1 MKTRK
6 DRILAAKNEQLAKNL
21 KSIKKA
27 TTYIGTTVIMGTAG
41 LALSKTKAAADTVVQ
56 ADASSANTTS
66 TTTTMSSS
74 SAANASS
81 TSSSVTTTTATTNNE
96 ATSSQASSSSNV
108 TTESS
113 SSQASSA
120 VSQAPVVAA
129 PRVLASNY
137 SGYSSKVANFL
148 NNVAPSAQAIAAQR
162 GLYASMM
169 IAQAALE
176 SGWGTSSLSTNAYN
190 LFGVKWNGYGAYI
203 NMPTQEFYGGAYH
216 TVYAKF
222 QRYSSYAESL
232 NAYANLIVSHFPNST
247 KANASSYAVAA
258 NNLRNGVYGTYATA
272 PNYASSLINL
282 IQQYDLTKYDTPGST
297 TTTSDSNS
305 GNTSS
310 TPNNVVATS
319 SYTVKAGDTLYAIA
333 SRYGLSVASLKAL
346 NNLNSNLIHVGQTL
360 KVSGTAATNQS
371 NQTSSSNN
379 NQTSPQTST
388 NNGATNN
395 GGQSGSYTVKAGDS
409 LWGISH
415 KYGMSIDGLKSL
427 NNLSSNFIYP
437 GQVLKVGQ
445 SNNQSNTTS
454 KPSSTQSTNSGN
466 QSGSYT
472 VKAGDSLWGI
482 SHKYG
487 MSIDSLKSLN
497 NLSSNFIYPGQVLK
511 VGQSSNQSNTTSKP
525 SASQSTNSSNQ
536 SGSYTVKTGD
546 SLWGI
551 SHKYGMS
558 IDGLKSLNNL
568 SSNFIYPGQVLKVGQ
583 SSSQSNTASKPSTS
597 QSTNSS
603 NQSGSYTV
611 KAGDSL
617 WGISHKY
624 GMSIDGLK
632 SLNNLS
638 SNFIY
643 PGQVLKVG
651 QSGSQSNTVSKPS
664 TSQSTN
670 SSNQS
675 GSYTVKAGDSLWGIS
690 HKYGMSIDGLKSL
703 NNLSS
708 NFIYPGQVLKVGQSS
723 NQSNTV
729 SKPSTSQSTNSS
741 NQSGSYTVKAGDS
754 LWGIS
759 HKYGMSID
767 GLKSLNNLSS
777 NFIYPGQVLKVGQS
791 SNQSNTVSKPST
803 SQSTNSSNQSGSYTV
818 KAGDSLWK
826 IATEH
831 GLTIAQL
838 KSLNNLT
845 SNTIYVNQKL
855 TVTMKKSVNDVIP
868 TTKAPTQSYTVKAGD
883 SLWQIA
889 SAHGTTVNRLKA
901 LNKLNSDLIY
911 VGQHLRLN

>member
-113 SSQASSA
+113 SSQVSSA

-346 NNLNSNLIHVGQTL
+346 NNLNSNLIYVGQTL
-360 KVSGTAATNQS
+360 KVSGTASTNQS
-371 NQTSSSNN
+371 NQTSSQTNLQDSN
-379 NQTSPQTST
+379 
-388 NNGATNN
+388 NNGATSSGN
-395 GGQSGSYTVKAGDS
+395 QSGSYTVKAGDS

-415 KYGMSIDGLKSL
+415 KYGMSIDSLKSLNNLSSNFIYPGQVLKVSQSSNQSNTTSKPSASQSTSSSSQSGSYTVKAGDSLWGISHKYGMSIDSLKSL

-445 SNNQSNTTS
+445 SSNQSNTTS

-525 SASQSTNSSNQ
+525 SSTQSTNS
-536 SGSYTVKTGD
+536 G
-546 SLWGI
+546 
-551 SHKYGMS
+551 
-558 IDGLKSLNNL
+558 
-568 SSNFIYPGQVLKVGQ
+568 
-583 SSSQSNTASKPSTS
+583 
-597 QSTNSS
+597 

-624 GMSIDGLK
+624 GMSIDSLKSLNNLSSNFIYPGQVLKVGQSSNQSNTTSKPSSTQSTNSGNQSGSYTVKAGDSLWGISHKYGMSIDSLK

-670 SSNQS
+670 SSS
-675 GSYTVKAGDSLWGIS
+675 
-690 HKYGMSIDGLKSL
+690 
-703 NNLSS
+703 
-708 NFIYPGQVLKVGQSS
+708 
-723 NQSNTV
+723 
-729 SKPSTSQSTNSS
+729 
-741 NQSGSYTVKAGDS
+741 
-754 LWGIS
+754 
-759 HKYGMSID
+759 
-767 GLKSLNNLSS
+767 
-777 NFIYPGQVLKVGQS
+777 
-791 SNQSNTVSKPST
+791 
-803 SQSTNSSNQSGSYTV
+803 QSGSYTV

-855 TVTMKKSVNDVIP
+855 TVTMKKSVNDVTP

>member
-96 ATSSQASSSSNV
+96 ATSSQASSSNNV

-148 NNVAPSAQAIAAQR
+148 NNVAPSAQAIATQR

-346 NNLNSNLIHVGQTL
+346 NNLSSNLIYVGQTL
-360 KVSGTAATNQS
+360 KVSGTASTNQS
-371 NQTSSSNN
+371 NQTS
-379 NQTSPQTST
+379 NQTSSQTSN
-388 NNGATNN
+388 NNGATSSSN
-395 GGQSGSYTVKAGDS
+395 QSGSYTVKAGDS

-415 KYGMSIDGLKSL
+415 KYGMSIDSLKSL

-445 SNNQSNTTS
+445 SNNQSNTASRPSSTQSTNSGNQSGSYTVKAGDSLWGISHKYGMSIDSLKSLNNLNSNFIYPGQVLKVGQSSNQSNTTS

-511 VGQSSNQSNTTSKP
+511 VGQS
-525 SASQSTNSSNQ
+525 
-536 SGSYTVKTGD
+536 
-546 SLWGI
+546 
-551 SHKYGMS
+551 
-558 IDGLKSLNNL
+558 
-568 SSNFIYPGQVLKVGQ
+568 
-583 SSSQSNTASKPSTS
+583 
-597 QSTNSS
+597 
-603 NQSGSYTV
+603 
-611 KAGDSL
+611 
-617 WGISHKY
+617 
-624 GMSIDGLK
+624 
-632 SLNNLS
+632 
-638 SNFIY
+638 
-643 PGQVLKVG
+643 
-651 QSGSQSNTVSKPS
+651 GSQSNTVSKPS

-670 SSNQS
+670 SSS
-675 GSYTVKAGDSLWGIS
+675 
-690 HKYGMSIDGLKSL
+690 
-703 NNLSS
+703 
-708 NFIYPGQVLKVGQSS
+708 
-723 NQSNTV
+723 
-729 SKPSTSQSTNSS
+729 
-741 NQSGSYTVKAGDS
+741 
-754 LWGIS
+754 
-759 HKYGMSID
+759 
-767 GLKSLNNLSS
+767 
-777 NFIYPGQVLKVGQS
+777 
-791 SNQSNTVSKPST
+791 
-803 SQSTNSSNQSGSYTV
+803 QSGSYTV

-855 TVTMKKSVNDVIP
+855 TVTMKKSVNDVTP

>member
-108 TTESS
+108 TTENS

-346 NNLNSNLIHVGQTL
+346 NNLSSNLIYVGQTL

-371 NQTSSSNN
+371 NQTS
-379 NQTSPQTST
+379 NQTSSQTSN
-388 NNGATNN
+388 NNGATSSGNQSGSYTVKAGDSLWEISHKYGMSIDGLKSLNN
-395 GGQSGSYTVKAGDS
+395 LSSNFIYPGQVLKVGQSNNQSNTVSKPSASQSTSSGNQSGSYTVKAGDS

-445 SNNQSNTTS
+445 SNNQSNTAS
-454 KPSSTQSTNSGN
+454 KPSASQSTNSG
-466 QSGSYT
+466 GYT

-497 NLSSNFIYPGQVLK
+497 NLNSNFIYPGQVLK
-511 VGQSSNQSNTTSKP
+511 VGQSSNQSNTASKP
-525 SASQSTNSSNQ
+525 SA
-536 SGSYTVKTGD
+536 
-546 SLWGI
+546 
-551 SHKYGMS
+551 
-558 IDGLKSLNNL
+558 
-568 SSNFIYPGQVLKVGQ
+568 
-583 SSSQSNTASKPSTS
+583 
-597 QSTNSS
+597 
-603 NQSGSYTV
+603 
-611 KAGDSL
+611 
-617 WGISHKY
+617 
-624 GMSIDGLK
+624 
-632 SLNNLS
+632 
-638 SNFIY
+638 
-643 PGQVLKVG
+643 
-651 QSGSQSNTVSKPS
+651 
-664 TSQSTN
+664 SQSTN

-723 NQSNTV
+723 NQSNTA
-729 SKPSTSQSTNSS
+729 SRPSASQSTNSS

-767 GLKSLNNLSS
+767 SLKSLNNLSS

-791 SNQSNTVSKPST
+791 GSQSNTVSKPST
-803 SQSTNSSNQSGSYTV
+803 SQSTNSSSQSGSYTV

-855 TVTMKKSVNDVIP
+855 TVTMKKSVNDVTP
-868 TTKAPTQSYTVKAGD
+868 TTKAATQSYTVKAGD

-889 SAHGTTVNRLKA
+889 SVHGTTVNRLKA

-911 VGQHLRLN
+911 VGQHLWLN

>member
-108 TTESS
+108 TTENS

-346 NNLNSNLIHVGQTL
+346 NNLSSNLIYVGQTL
-360 KVSGTAATNQS
+360 KVSGTASTNQS
-371 NQTSSSNN
+371 NQTSSQTNS
-379 NQTSPQTST
+379 QTSN
-388 NNGATNN
+388 NNGATNSSSQSGSYTVKAGDSLWGISHKYGMSIDGLKSLN
-395 GGQSGSYTVKAGDS
+395 NLSSNFIYPGQVLKVGQSNNQSNTVSKPSASQSTNSGSQSGSYTVKAGDSLWGISHKYGMSIDSLKSLNNLSSNFIYPGQVLKVGQSSNQSNTASKPSSTQSTNSGSQSGSYTVKAGDS

-445 SNNQSNTTS
+445 SNNQSNTTNKPSASQSTNSSSQSGSYTVKAGDSLWGISHKYGMSIDSLKSLNNLSSNFIYPGQVLKVGQSNNQSNTVS
-454 KPSSTQSTNSGN
+454 KPSASQSTNSGS

-511 VGQSSNQSNTTSKP
+511 VGQSSNQSNT
-525 SASQSTNSSNQ
+525 
-536 SGSYTVKTGD
+536 
-546 SLWGI
+546 
-551 SHKYGMS
+551 
-558 IDGLKSLNNL
+558 
-568 SSNFIYPGQVLKVGQ
+568 
-583 SSSQSNTASKPSTS
+583 
-597 QSTNSS
+597 
-603 NQSGSYTV
+603 
-611 KAGDSL
+611 
-617 WGISHKY
+617 
-624 GMSIDGLK
+624 
-632 SLNNLS
+632 
-638 SNFIY
+638 
-643 PGQVLKVG
+643 
-651 QSGSQSNTVSKPS
+651 VSKPS

-670 SSNQS
+670 S
-675 GSYTVKAGDSLWGIS
+675 G
-690 HKYGMSIDGLKSL
+690 
-703 NNLSS
+703 
-708 NFIYPGQVLKVGQSS
+708 
-723 NQSNTV
+723 
-729 SKPSTSQSTNSS
+729 
-741 NQSGSYTVKAGDS
+741 
-754 LWGIS
+754 
-759 HKYGMSID
+759 
-767 GLKSLNNLSS
+767 
-777 NFIYPGQVLKVGQS
+777 
-791 SNQSNTVSKPST
+791 
-803 SQSTNSSNQSGSYTV
+803 NQSGSYTV

-855 TVTMKKSVNDVIP
+855 TVTMKKSVNDVTP

>member
-81 TSSSVTTTTATTNNE
+81 TSSSVITTTATTNNE

-108 TTESS
+108 TTENS

-305 GNTSS
+305 GNISS

-346 NNLNSNLIHVGQTL
+346 NNLSSNLIYVGQTL

-371 NQTSSSNN
+371 NQTS
-379 NQTSPQTST
+379 NQTSSQTSN
-388 NNGATNN
+388 NNGAT
-395 GGQSGSYTVKAGDS
+395 
-409 LWGISH
+409 
-415 KYGMSIDGLKSL
+415 
-427 NNLSSNFIYP
+427 SS
-437 GQVLKVGQ
+437 
-445 SNNQSNTTS
+445 S
-454 KPSSTQSTNSGN
+454 N

-511 VGQSSNQSNTTSKP
+511 VGQSNNQSNTTSKP
-525 SASQSTNSSNQ
+525 SASQSIN
-536 SGSYTVKTGD
+536 
-546 SLWGI
+546 
-551 SHKYGMS
+551 
-558 IDGLKSLNNL
+558 
-568 SSNFIYPGQVLKVGQ
+568 
-583 SSSQSNTASKPSTS
+583 
-597 QSTNSS
+597 
-603 NQSGSYTV
+603 SGSYTV

-624 GMSIDGLK
+624 GMSIDSLK

-651 QSGSQSNTVSKPS
+651 QSNNQSNTTSKPSASQSINSGSYTVKAGDSLWGISHKYGMSIDSLKSLNNLSSNFIYPGQVLKVGQSNNQSNTVSKPS
-664 TSQSTN
+664 ASQSTN

-723 NQSNTV
+723 NQSNTA
-729 SKPSTSQSTNSS
+729 SRPSASQSTNSS

-767 GLKSLNNLSS
+767 SLKSLNNLSS

-791 SNQSNTVSKPST
+791 GSQSNTVSKPST
-803 SQSTNSSNQSGSYTV
+803 SQSTNSSSQSGSYTV

-868 TTKAPTQSYTVKAGD
+868 TTKAPTQGYTVKAGD

>member
-108 TTESS
+108 TTENS

-346 NNLNSNLIHVGQTL
+346 NNLSSNLIYVGQTL

-371 NQTSSSNN
+371 NQTS
-379 NQTSPQTST
+379 NQTSSQTSN
-388 NNGATNN
+388 NNGATSSGN
-395 GGQSGSYTVKAGDS
+395 QSGSYTVKAGDS
-409 LWGISH
+409 LWEISH

-445 SNNQSNTTS
+445 SNNQSNTVS
-454 KPSSTQSTNSGN
+454 KPSASQSTSSGN
-466 QSGSYT
+466 QSGSYTVKAGDSLWGISHKYGMSIDSLKSLNNLNSNFIYPGQVLKVGQSSNQSNTASKPSASQSTNSGGYT

-511 VGQSSNQSNTTSKP
+511 VGQS
-525 SASQSTNSSNQ
+525 
-536 SGSYTVKTGD
+536 
-546 SLWGI
+546 
-551 SHKYGMS
+551 
-558 IDGLKSLNNL
+558 
-568 SSNFIYPGQVLKVGQ
+568 
-583 SSSQSNTASKPSTS
+583 
-597 QSTNSS
+597 
-603 NQSGSYTV
+603 
-611 KAGDSL
+611 
-617 WGISHKY
+617 
-624 GMSIDGLK
+624 
-632 SLNNLS
+632 
-638 SNFIY
+638 
-643 PGQVLKVG
+643 
-651 QSGSQSNTVSKPS
+651 GSQSNTVSKPS

-670 SSNQS
+670 SSS
-675 GSYTVKAGDSLWGIS
+675 
-690 HKYGMSIDGLKSL
+690 
-703 NNLSS
+703 
-708 NFIYPGQVLKVGQSS
+708 
-723 NQSNTV
+723 
-729 SKPSTSQSTNSS
+729 
-741 NQSGSYTVKAGDS
+741 
-754 LWGIS
+754 
-759 HKYGMSID
+759 
-767 GLKSLNNLSS
+767 
-777 NFIYPGQVLKVGQS
+777 
-791 SNQSNTVSKPST
+791 
-803 SQSTNSSNQSGSYTV
+803 QSGSYTV

-855 TVTMKKSVNDVIP
+855 TVTMKKSVNDVTP
-868 TTKAPTQSYTVKAGD
+868 TTKAATQSYTVKAGD

-889 SAHGTTVNRLKA
+889 SVHGTTVNRLKA

-911 VGQHLRLN
+911 VGQHLWLN

>member
-74 SAANASS
+74 SATNTSS

-96 ATSSQASSSSNV
+96 ATSSQASSSSNA

-282 IQQYDLTKYDTPGST
+282 IQQYNLTKYDTPGST

-379 NQTSPQTST
+379 NQTSSQTST

-395 GGQSGSYTVKAGDS
+395 GGQSGSYMVKAGDS

-415 KYGMSIDGLKSL
+415 KYGMSIDSLKSL

-437 GQVLKVGQ
+437 GQVLRVGQ
-445 SNNQSNTTS
+445 SSNQSNTTS
-454 KPSSTQSTNSGN
+454 KPSASQSTN
-466 QSGSYT
+466 SGSYT

-525 SASQSTNSSNQ
+525 SASQSTNSSSQ
-536 SGSYTVKTGD
+536 SGSYMVKAGD

-558 IDGLKSLNNL
+558 IDSLKSLNNL
-568 SSNFIYPGQVLKVGQ
+568 SSNFIYPGQVLRVGQ
-583 SSSQSNTASKPSTS
+583 SSNQSNTTSKPSAS
-597 QSTNSS
+597 QSTNSGS
-603 NQSGSYTV
+603 QSGSYTV

-624 GMSIDGLK
+624 GMSIDSLK

-664 TSQSTN
+664 ASQSTN
-670 SSNQS
+670 SSS
-675 GSYTVKAGDSLWGIS
+675 
-690 HKYGMSIDGLKSL
+690 
-703 NNLSS
+703 
-708 NFIYPGQVLKVGQSS
+708 QSS
-723 NQSNTV
+723 
-729 SKPSTSQSTNSS
+729 
-741 NQSGSYTVKAGDS
+741 
-754 LWGIS
+754 
-759 HKYGMSID
+759 
-767 GLKSLNNLSS
+767 
-777 NFIYPGQVLKVGQS
+777 
-791 SNQSNTVSKPST
+791 
-803 SQSTNSSNQSGSYTV
+803 SYTV

-826 IATEH
+826 IANEH

-855 TVTMKKSVNDVIP
+855 TVTMKKSVNDVTP

-889 SAHGTTVNRLKA
+889 STHGTTVNRLKA

>member
-297 TTTSDSNS
+297 TSDSNS

-346 NNLNSNLIHVGQTL
+346 NNLSSNLIHVGQTL
-360 KVSGTAATNQS
+360 KVSGTTSTNQS
-371 NQTSSSNN
+371 NQTSSQTSNN
-379 NQTSPQTST
+379 N
-388 NNGATNN
+388 GA
-395 GGQSGSYTVKAGDS
+395 
-409 LWGISH
+409 
-415 KYGMSIDGLKSL
+415 
-427 NNLSSNFIYP
+427 
-437 GQVLKVGQ
+437 
-445 SNNQSNTTS
+445 
-454 KPSSTQSTNSGN
+454 TNSGN

-511 VGQSSNQSNTTSKP
+511 VGQSNNQSNTTSKP
-525 SASQSTNSSNQ
+525 SASQSTNS
-536 SGSYTVKTGD
+536 GS
-546 SLWGI
+546 
-551 SHKYGMS
+551 
-558 IDGLKSLNNL
+558 
-568 SSNFIYPGQVLKVGQ
+568 
-583 SSSQSNTASKPSTS
+583 
-597 QSTNSS
+597 
-603 NQSGSYTV
+603 QSGSYTV

-624 GMSIDGLK
+624 GMSIDSLK

-729 SKPSTSQSTNSS
+729 SKPSASQSTN
-741 NQSGSYTVKAGDS
+741 
-754 LWGIS
+754 
-759 HKYGMSID
+759 
-767 GLKSLNNLSS
+767 
-777 NFIYPGQVLKVGQS
+777 
-791 SNQSNTVSKPST
+791 
-803 SQSTNSSNQSGSYTV
+803 NSSQSGSYTV

-868 TTKAPTQSYTVKAGD
+868 TTKAPTQGYTVKAGD

>member
-297 TTTSDSNS
+297 TSDSNS

-346 NNLNSNLIHVGQTL
+346 NNLSSNLIHVGQTL
-360 KVSGTAATNQS
+360 KVSGTTSTNQS
-371 NQTSSSNN
+371 NQTSSQTSNN
-379 NQTSPQTST
+379 N
-388 NNGATNN
+388 GA
-395 GGQSGSYTVKAGDS
+395 
-409 LWGISH
+409 
-415 KYGMSIDGLKSL
+415 
-427 NNLSSNFIYP
+427 
-437 GQVLKVGQ
+437 
-445 SNNQSNTTS
+445 
-454 KPSSTQSTNSGN
+454 TNSGN

-511 VGQSSNQSNTTSKP
+511 VGQSNNQSNTTSKP
-525 SASQSTNSSNQ
+525 SASQSTNS
-536 SGSYTVKTGD
+536 GS
-546 SLWGI
+546 
-551 SHKYGMS
+551 
-558 IDGLKSLNNL
+558 
-568 SSNFIYPGQVLKVGQ
+568 
-583 SSSQSNTASKPSTS
+583 
-597 QSTNSS
+597 
-603 NQSGSYTV
+603 
-611 KAGDSL
+611 
-617 WGISHKY
+617 
-624 GMSIDGLK
+624 
-632 SLNNLS
+632 
-638 SNFIY
+638 
-643 PGQVLKVG
+643 
-651 QSGSQSNTVSKPS
+651 
-664 TSQSTN
+664 
-670 SSNQS
+670 QS

-723 NQSNTV
+723 SQSNT
-729 SKPSTSQSTNSS
+729 
-741 NQSGSYTVKAGDS
+741 A
-754 LWGIS
+754 
-759 HKYGMSID
+759 
-767 GLKSLNNLSS
+767 
-777 NFIYPGQVLKVGQS
+777 
-791 SNQSNTVSKPST
+791 SKPST

-868 TTKAPTQSYTVKAGD
+868 TTKAPTQGYTVKAGD

>member
-81 TSSSVTTTTATTNNE
+81 TSSSVTTTTAITSNE
-96 ATSSQASSSSNV
+96 ATSSQASSSNNV

-297 TTTSDSNS
+297 TNTSDSNS

-346 NNLNSNLIHVGQTL
+346 NNLSSNLIYVGQTL

-371 NQTSSSNN
+371 NQTST
-379 NQTSPQTST
+379 QTSSQTSN
-388 NNGATNN
+388 NNGATSSSNQSGSYTVKAGDSLWGISHKYGMSIDSLKSLNN
-395 GGQSGSYTVKAGDS
+395 LSSNFIYPGQVLKVGQSNNQSNTTSKPSSSQSTNSGNQSGSYTVKAGDS

-445 SNNQSNTTS
+445 SGSQSNTTSKPSSTQSTNSGSYTVKAGDSLWGISHKYGMSIDSLKSLNNLSSNFIYPGQVLKVGQSNNQSNTTS
-454 KPSSTQSTNSGN
+454 KPSASQSTNSGN

-511 VGQSSNQSNTTSKP
+511 VGQS
-525 SASQSTNSSNQ
+525 
-536 SGSYTVKTGD
+536 G
-546 SLWGI
+546 
-551 SHKYGMS
+551 
-558 IDGLKSLNNL
+558 
-568 SSNFIYPGQVLKVGQ
+568 
-583 SSSQSNTASKPSTS
+583 SQSNTVSKPSTS
-597 QSTNSS
+597 QSTNSG

-624 GMSIDGLK
+624 GMSIDSLK

-651 QSGSQSNTVSKPS
+651 QSGS
-664 TSQSTN
+664 
-670 SSNQS
+670 
-675 GSYTVKAGDSLWGIS
+675 
-690 HKYGMSIDGLKSL
+690 
-703 NNLSS
+703 
-708 NFIYPGQVLKVGQSS
+708 
-723 NQSNTV
+723 
-729 SKPSTSQSTNSS
+729 
-741 NQSGSYTVKAGDS
+741 
-754 LWGIS
+754 
-759 HKYGMSID
+759 
-767 GLKSLNNLSS
+767 
-777 NFIYPGQVLKVGQS
+777 
-791 SNQSNTVSKPST
+791 QSNTVSKPST

-855 TVTMKKSVNDVIP
+855 TVTMKKSVNDVTP

>member
-113 SSQASSA
+113 SSQVSSA

-297 TTTSDSNS
+297 TSDSNS

-346 NNLNSNLIHVGQTL
+346 NNLSSNLIHVGQTL
-360 KVSGTAATNQS
+360 KVSGTTSTNQS
-371 NQTSSSNN
+371 NQTSSQTSNN
-379 NQTSPQTST
+379 N
-388 NNGATNN
+388 GA
-395 GGQSGSYTVKAGDS
+395 
-409 LWGISH
+409 
-415 KYGMSIDGLKSL
+415 
-427 NNLSSNFIYP
+427 
-437 GQVLKVGQ
+437 
-445 SNNQSNTTS
+445 
-454 KPSSTQSTNSGN
+454 TNSGN

-511 VGQSSNQSNTTSKP
+511 VGQSNNQSNTTSKP
-525 SASQSTNSSNQ
+525 SASQSTNSGSQ
-536 SGSYTVKTGD
+536 SGSYTVKAGD

-558 IDGLKSLNNL
+558 IDSLKSLNNL

-651 QSGSQSNTVSKPS
+651 QS
-664 TSQSTN
+664 
-670 SSNQS
+670 
-675 GSYTVKAGDSLWGIS
+675 
-690 HKYGMSIDGLKSL
+690 
-703 NNLSS
+703 
-708 NFIYPGQVLKVGQSS
+708 S

-729 SKPSTSQSTNSS
+729 SKPSASQSTN
-741 NQSGSYTVKAGDS
+741 
-754 LWGIS
+754 
-759 HKYGMSID
+759 
-767 GLKSLNNLSS
+767 
-777 NFIYPGQVLKVGQS
+777 
-791 SNQSNTVSKPST
+791 
-803 SQSTNSSNQSGSYTV
+803 NSSQSGSYTV

-855 TVTMKKSVNDVIP
+855 TVTMKKSVNDVTP
-868 TTKAPTQSYTVKAGD
+868 TTKAPTQGYTVKAGD

>member
-297 TTTSDSNS
+297 TSDSNS

-346 NNLNSNLIHVGQTL
+346 NNLSSNLIHVGQTL
-360 KVSGTAATNQS
+360 KVSGTTSTNQS
-371 NQTSSSNN
+371 NQTSS
-379 NQTSPQTST
+379 QTSN
-388 NNGATNN
+388 NNGATNSGN
-395 GGQSGSYTVKAGDS
+395 QSGSYTVKAGDS

-415 KYGMSIDGLKSL
+415 KYGMSIDSLKSL

-454 KPSSTQSTNSGN
+454 KPSASQSTN
-466 QSGSYT
+466 SGSYT

-536 SGSYTVKTGD
+536 SGSYTVKAGD

-729 SKPSTSQSTNSS
+729 SKPSASQSTN
-741 NQSGSYTVKAGDS
+741 
-754 LWGIS
+754 
-759 HKYGMSID
+759 
-767 GLKSLNNLSS
+767 
-777 NFIYPGQVLKVGQS
+777 
-791 SNQSNTVSKPST
+791 
-803 SQSTNSSNQSGSYTV
+803 NSSQSGSYTV

-868 TTKAPTQSYTVKAGD
+868 TTKAPTQGYTVKAGD

>member
-108 TTESS
+108 TTENS

-305 GNTSS
+305 SNTSS

-360 KVSGTAATNQS
+360 KVSGTASTNQS
-371 NQTSSSNN
+371 NQTSSQTNS
-379 NQTSPQTST
+379 QTSN
-388 NNGATNN
+388 NNGATN
-395 GGQSGSYTVKAGDS
+395 
-409 LWGISH
+409 
-415 KYGMSIDGLKSL
+415 
-427 NNLSSNFIYP
+427 
-437 GQVLKVGQ
+437 
-445 SNNQSNTTS
+445 
-454 KPSSTQSTNSGN
+454 
-466 QSGSYT
+466 SGSYT

-511 VGQSSNQSNTTSKP
+511 VGQSNNQSNTTSKP
-525 SASQSTNSSNQ
+525 S
-536 SGSYTVKTGD
+536 V
-546 SLWGI
+546 
-551 SHKYGMS
+551 
-558 IDGLKSLNNL
+558 
-568 SSNFIYPGQVLKVGQ
+568 
-583 SSSQSNTASKPSTS
+583 
-597 QSTNSS
+597 
-603 NQSGSYTV
+603 
-611 KAGDSL
+611 
-617 WGISHKY
+617 
-624 GMSIDGLK
+624 
-632 SLNNLS
+632 
-638 SNFIY
+638 
-643 PGQVLKVG
+643 
-651 QSGSQSNTVSKPS
+651 
-664 TSQSTN
+664 SQSTN

-723 NQSNTV
+723 NQSNTA
-729 SKPSTSQSTNSS
+729 SRPSASQSTSS
-741 NQSGSYTVKAGDS
+741 GNRSGSYTVKAGDS

-791 SNQSNTVSKPST
+791 SNQSNTASRPSASQSTSSGNRSGSYTVKAGDSLWGISHKYGMSIDGLKSLNNLSSNFIYPGQVLKVGQSSNQSNTASKPSA
-803 SQSTNSSNQSGSYTV
+803 SQSTNSGNQSGSYTVKAGDSLWGISHKYGMSIDGLKSLNNLSSNFIYPGQVLKVGQSGSQSNTVSKPSSTQSTNSGNQSGSYTV

-855 TVTMKKSVNDVIP
+855 TVTMKKSVNDVTP
-868 TTKAPTQSYTVKAGD
+868 TTKAATQSYTVKAGD

-889 SAHGTTVNRLKA
+889 LAHGTTVNRLKA

>member
-297 TTTSDSNS
+297 TSDSNS

-346 NNLNSNLIHVGQTL
+346 NNLSSNLIHVGQTL
-360 KVSGTAATNQS
+360 KVSGTTSTNQS
-371 NQTSSSNN
+371 NQTSS
-379 NQTSPQTST
+379 QTSN
-388 NNGATNN
+388 NNGATNSGN
-395 GGQSGSYTVKAGDS
+395 QSGSYTVKAGDS

-415 KYGMSIDGLKSL
+415 KYGMSIDSLKSL

-454 KPSSTQSTNSGN
+454 KPSASQSTNSGS

-536 SGSYTVKTGD
+536 SGSYTVKAGD

-708 NFIYPGQVLKVGQSS
+708 NFIYPGQVLKVGQS
-723 NQSNTV
+723 
-729 SKPSTSQSTNSS
+729 
-741 NQSGSYTVKAGDS
+741 GS
-754 LWGIS
+754 
-759 HKYGMSID
+759 
-767 GLKSLNNLSS
+767 
-777 NFIYPGQVLKVGQS
+777 
-791 SNQSNTVSKPST
+791 QSNTVSKPST

-855 TVTMKKSVNDVIP
+855 TVTMKKSVNDVTP

>member
-81 TSSSVTTTTATTNNE
+81 TSSSVTTTTAITSNE

-120 VSQAPVVAA
+120 VSQAPVIAA

-346 NNLNSNLIHVGQTL
+346 NNLSSNLIYVGQTL

-371 NQTSSSNN
+371 NQTS
-379 NQTSPQTST
+379 NQTSSQTSN
-388 NNGATNN
+388 NNGAT
-395 GGQSGSYTVKAGDS
+395 
-409 LWGISH
+409 
-415 KYGMSIDGLKSL
+415 
-427 NNLSSNFIYP
+427 SS
-437 GQVLKVGQ
+437 
-445 SNNQSNTTS
+445 S
-454 KPSSTQSTNSGN
+454 N

-511 VGQSSNQSNTTSKP
+511 VGQSSNQSNTAGKP
-525 SASQSTNSSNQ
+525 SSTQSTNSGNQ
-536 SGSYTVKTGD
+536 SGSYTVKAGD

-583 SSSQSNTASKPSTS
+583 SGSQSNTTSKPSST
-597 QSTNSS
+597 QSTNSGS
-603 NQSGSYTV
+603 YTVKAGDSLWGISHKYGMSIDSLKSLNNLSSNFIYPGQVLKVGQSSNQSNTAGKPSSTQSTNSGNQSGSYTV

-675 GSYTVKAGDSLWGIS
+675 GSYTVKAGDSLW
-690 HKYGMSIDGLKSL
+690 
-703 NNLSS
+703 
-708 NFIYPGQVLKVGQSS
+708 
-723 NQSNTV
+723 
-729 SKPSTSQSTNSS
+729 
-741 NQSGSYTVKAGDS
+741 
-754 LWGIS
+754 
-759 HKYGMSID
+759 
-767 GLKSLNNLSS
+767 
-777 NFIYPGQVLKVGQS
+777 
-791 SNQSNTVSKPST
+791 
-803 SQSTNSSNQSGSYTV
+803 
-818 KAGDSLWK
+818 K

-868 TTKAPTQSYTVKAGD
+868 TTKATTQSYTVKAGD

>member
-108 TTESS
+108 TTENS

-346 NNLNSNLIHVGQTL
+346 NNLSSNLIYVGQTL
-360 KVSGTAATNQS
+360 KVSGTASTNQS
-371 NQTSSSNN
+371 NQTSSQTNS
-379 NQTSPQTST
+379 QTSN
-388 NNGATNN
+388 NNGATNSSSQSGSYTVKAGDSLWGISHKYGMSIDGLKSLN
-395 GGQSGSYTVKAGDS
+395 NLSSNFIYPGQVLKVGQSNNQSNTVSKPSASQSTNSGSQSGSYTVKAGDSLWGISHKYGMSIDSLKSLNNLSSNFIYPGQVLKVGQSSNQSNTASKPSSTQSTNSGSQSGSYTVKAGDS

-445 SNNQSNTTS
+445 SNNQSNTTN
-454 KPSSTQSTNSGN
+454 KPSASQSTNSSSQSGSYTVKAGDSLWGISHKYGMSIDSLKSLNNLSSNFIYPGQVLKVGQSGSQSNTTSKPSTSQSTNSSN

-511 VGQSSNQSNTTSKP
+511 VGQSSNQSNT
-525 SASQSTNSSNQ
+525 
-536 SGSYTVKTGD
+536 
-546 SLWGI
+546 
-551 SHKYGMS
+551 
-558 IDGLKSLNNL
+558 
-568 SSNFIYPGQVLKVGQ
+568 
-583 SSSQSNTASKPSTS
+583 
-597 QSTNSS
+597 
-603 NQSGSYTV
+603 
-611 KAGDSL
+611 
-617 WGISHKY
+617 
-624 GMSIDGLK
+624 
-632 SLNNLS
+632 
-638 SNFIY
+638 
-643 PGQVLKVG
+643 
-651 QSGSQSNTVSKPS
+651 VSKPS

-670 SSNQS
+670 S
-675 GSYTVKAGDSLWGIS
+675 G
-690 HKYGMSIDGLKSL
+690 
-703 NNLSS
+703 
-708 NFIYPGQVLKVGQSS
+708 
-723 NQSNTV
+723 
-729 SKPSTSQSTNSS
+729 
-741 NQSGSYTVKAGDS
+741 
-754 LWGIS
+754 
-759 HKYGMSID
+759 
-767 GLKSLNNLSS
+767 
-777 NFIYPGQVLKVGQS
+777 
-791 SNQSNTVSKPST
+791 
-803 SQSTNSSNQSGSYTV
+803 NQSGSYTV

-855 TVTMKKSVNDVIP
+855 TVTMKKSVNDVTP

>member
-81 TSSSVTTTTATTNNE
+81 TSSSVTTTTAITSNE
-96 ATSSQASSSSNV
+96 ATSSQASSSNNV

-297 TTTSDSNS
+297 TNTSDSNS

-346 NNLNSNLIHVGQTL
+346 NNLSSNLIYVGQTL

-371 NQTSSSNN
+371 NQTST
-379 NQTSPQTST
+379 QTSSQTSN
-388 NNGATNN
+388 NNGATSSSNQSGSYTVKAGDSLWGISHKYGMSIDSLKSLNN
-395 GGQSGSYTVKAGDS
+395 LSSNFIYPGQVLKVGQSNNQSNTTSKPSSSQSTNSGNQSGSYTVKAGDS

-445 SNNQSNTTS
+445 SGSQSNTTSKPSSTQSTNSGSYTVKAGDSLWGISHKYGMSIDSLKSLNNLSSNFIYPGQVLKVGQSNNQSNTTS
-454 KPSSTQSTNSGN
+454 KPSASQSTNSGN

-511 VGQSSNQSNTTSKP
+511 VGQS
-525 SASQSTNSSNQ
+525 
-536 SGSYTVKTGD
+536 G
-546 SLWGI
+546 
-551 SHKYGMS
+551 
-558 IDGLKSLNNL
+558 
-568 SSNFIYPGQVLKVGQ
+568 
-583 SSSQSNTASKPSTS
+583 SQSNTVSKPSTS
-597 QSTNSS
+597 QSTNSG

-675 GSYTVKAGDSLWGIS
+675 GSYTVKAGDSLW
-690 HKYGMSIDGLKSL
+690 
-703 NNLSS
+703 
-708 NFIYPGQVLKVGQSS
+708 
-723 NQSNTV
+723 
-729 SKPSTSQSTNSS
+729 
-741 NQSGSYTVKAGDS
+741 
-754 LWGIS
+754 
-759 HKYGMSID
+759 
-767 GLKSLNNLSS
+767 
-777 NFIYPGQVLKVGQS
+777 
-791 SNQSNTVSKPST
+791 
-803 SQSTNSSNQSGSYTV
+803 
-818 KAGDSLWK
+818 K

-855 TVTMKKSVNDVIP
+855 TVTMKKSVNDVTP

>member
-81 TSSSVTTTTATTNNE
+81 TSSSVTTTTATTSNE

-297 TTTSDSNS
+297 TSDSNS

-346 NNLNSNLIHVGQTL
+346 NNLSSNLIHVGQTL
-360 KVSGTAATNQS
+360 KVSGTTSTNQS
-371 NQTSSSNN
+371 NQTSS
-379 NQTSPQTST
+379 QTSN
-388 NNGATNN
+388 NNGATNSGN
-395 GGQSGSYTVKAGDS
+395 QSGSYTVKAGDS

-415 KYGMSIDGLKSL
+415 KYGMSIDSLKSLNNLSSNFIYPGQVLKVGQSNTASKPSASQSTNSGSQSGSYTVKAGDSLWGISHKYGMSIDSLKSL

-454 KPSSTQSTNSGN
+454 KPSASQSTNSGS

-536 SGSYTVKTGD
+536 SG
-546 SLWGI
+546 
-551 SHKYGMS
+551 
-558 IDGLKSLNNL
+558 
-568 SSNFIYPGQVLKVGQ
+568 
-583 SSSQSNTASKPSTS
+583 
-597 QSTNSS
+597 
-603 NQSGSYTV
+603 
-611 KAGDSL
+611 
-617 WGISHKY
+617 
-624 GMSIDGLK
+624 
-632 SLNNLS
+632 
-638 SNFIY
+638 
-643 PGQVLKVG
+643 
-651 QSGSQSNTVSKPS
+651 
-664 TSQSTN
+664 
-670 SSNQS
+670 
-675 GSYTVKAGDSLWGIS
+675 
-690 HKYGMSIDGLKSL
+690 
-703 NNLSS
+703 
-708 NFIYPGQVLKVGQSS
+708 
-723 NQSNTV
+723 
-729 SKPSTSQSTNSS
+729 
-741 NQSGSYTVKAGDS
+741 
-754 LWGIS
+754 
-759 HKYGMSID
+759 
-767 GLKSLNNLSS
+767 
-777 NFIYPGQVLKVGQS
+777 
-791 SNQSNTVSKPST
+791 
-803 SQSTNSSNQSGSYTV
+803 
-818 KAGDSLWK
+818 
-826 IATEH
+826 
-831 GLTIAQL
+831 
-838 KSLNNLT
+838 
-845 SNTIYVNQKL
+845 
-855 TVTMKKSVNDVIP
+855 
-868 TTKAPTQSYTVKAGD
+868 
-883 SLWQIA
+883 
-889 SAHGTTVNRLKA
+889 
-901 LNKLNSDLIY
+901 
-911 VGQHLRLN
+911 

>member
-81 TSSSVTTTTATTNNE
+81 TSSSVTTTTATTSNE

-297 TTTSDSNS
+297 TSDSNS

-360 KVSGTAATNQS
+360 KVSGTASTNQS
-371 NQTSSSNN
+371 NQTSSQTNS
-379 NQTSPQTST
+379 QTSN
-388 NNGATNN
+388 NNGATNSGN
-395 GGQSGSYTVKAGDS
+395 QSGSYTVKAGDS

-454 KPSSTQSTNSGN
+454 KPSASQSTNGSN

-487 MSIDSLKSLN
+487 MSIDGLKSLN

-536 SGSYTVKTGD
+536 SGSYTVKAGD

-583 SSSQSNTASKPSTS
+583 SSNQSNTTSKPSTSQSTNSSNQSGSYTVKAGDSLWGISHKYGMSIDGLKSLNNLSSNFIYPGQVLKVGQSSNQSNTTSKPSTS

-708 NFIYPGQVLKVGQSS
+708 NFIYPGQVLKVGQS
-723 NQSNTV
+723 
-729 SKPSTSQSTNSS
+729 
-741 NQSGSYTVKAGDS
+741 GS
-754 LWGIS
+754 
-759 HKYGMSID
+759 
-767 GLKSLNNLSS
+767 
-777 NFIYPGQVLKVGQS
+777 
-791 SNQSNTVSKPST
+791 QSNTVSKPST

-855 TVTMKKSVNDVIP
+855 TVTMKKSVNDVTP
-868 TTKAPTQSYTVKAGD
+868 TTKAPTQGYTVKAGD

>member
-96 ATSSQASSSSNV
+96 ATSFQASSSSNV

-297 TTTSDSNS
+297 TSDSNS

-346 NNLNSNLIHVGQTL
+346 NNLSSNLIHVGQTL
-360 KVSGTAATNQS
+360 KVSGTTSTNQS
-371 NQTSSSNN
+371 NQTSS
-379 NQTSPQTST
+379 QTSN
-388 NNGATNN
+388 NNGATNSGN
-395 GGQSGSYTVKAGDS
+395 QSGSYTVKAGDS

-415 KYGMSIDGLKSL
+415 KYGMSIDSLKSL

-454 KPSSTQSTNSGN
+454 KPSASQSTN
-466 QSGSYT
+466 SGSYT

-536 SGSYTVKTGD
+536 SGSYTVK
-546 SLWGI
+546 
-551 SHKYGMS
+551 
-558 IDGLKSLNNL
+558 
-568 SSNFIYPGQVLKVGQ
+568 
-583 SSSQSNTASKPSTS
+583 
-597 QSTNSS
+597 
-603 NQSGSYTV
+603 
-611 KAGDSL
+611 AGDSL

-638 SNFIY
+638 SNF
-643 PGQVLKVG
+643 
-651 QSGSQSNTVSKPS
+651 
-664 TSQSTN
+664 
-670 SSNQS
+670 
-675 GSYTVKAGDSLWGIS
+675 
-690 HKYGMSIDGLKSL
+690 
-703 NNLSS
+703 
-708 NFIYPGQVLKVGQSS
+708 
-723 NQSNTV
+723 
-729 SKPSTSQSTNSS
+729 
-741 NQSGSYTVKAGDS
+741 
-754 LWGIS
+754 
-759 HKYGMSID
+759 
-767 GLKSLNNLSS
+767 
-777 NFIYPGQVLKVGQS
+777 
-791 SNQSNTVSKPST
+791 
-803 SQSTNSSNQSGSYTV
+803 
-818 KAGDSLWK
+818 
-826 IATEH
+826 
-831 GLTIAQL
+831 
-838 KSLNNLT
+838 
-845 SNTIYVNQKL
+845 
-855 TVTMKKSVNDVIP
+855 
-868 TTKAPTQSYTVKAGD
+868 
-883 SLWQIA
+883 
-889 SAHGTTVNRLKA
+889 
-901 LNKLNSDLIY
+901 
-911 VGQHLRLN
+911 

>member
-81 TSSSVTTTTATTNNE
+81 TSSSVTTMTAITSNE
-96 ATSSQASSSSNV
+96 ATSSQASSSNNV

-113 SSQASSA
+113 SNQASSA

-297 TTTSDSNS
+297 NTSDSNS

-346 NNLNSNLIHVGQTL
+346 NNLSSNLIYVGQTL

-371 NQTSSSNN
+371 NQTS
-379 NQTSPQTST
+379 NQTSSQTSN
-388 NNGATNN
+388 NNGATSSSNQSGSYTVKAGDSLWGISHKYGMSIDSLKSLNN
-395 GGQSGSYTVKAGDS
+395 LSSNFIYPGQVLKVGQSNNQSNTTSKPSASQSTNGSSQSGSYTVKAGDSLWGISHKYGMSIDSLKSLNNLSSNFIYPGQVLKVGQSSNQSNTASRPSSTQSTNSGNQSGSYTVKAGDS

-454 KPSSTQSTNSGN
+454 KPS
-466 QSGSYT
+466 
-472 VKAGDSLWGI
+472 
-482 SHKYG
+482 
-487 MSIDSLKSLN
+487 
-497 NLSSNFIYPGQVLK
+497 
-511 VGQSSNQSNTTSKP
+511 
-525 SASQSTNSSNQ
+525 ASQSTNGSS
-536 SGSYTVKTGD
+536 
-546 SLWGI
+546 
-551 SHKYGMS
+551 
-558 IDGLKSLNNL
+558 
-568 SSNFIYPGQVLKVGQ
+568 
-583 SSSQSNTASKPSTS
+583 
-597 QSTNSS
+597 
-603 NQSGSYTV
+603 QSGSYTV

-690 HKYGMSIDGLKSL
+690 HKYGMSIDSLKSI

-708 NFIYPGQVLKVGQSS
+708 NFIYPGQVLKVGQGSS
-723 NQSNTV
+723 QSNTA
-729 SKPSTSQSTNSS
+729 SKPSS
-741 NQSGSYTVKAGDS
+741 A
-754 LWGIS
+754 
-759 HKYGMSID
+759 
-767 GLKSLNNLSS
+767 
-777 NFIYPGQVLKVGQS
+777 
-791 SNQSNTVSKPST
+791 
-803 SQSTNSSNQSGSYTV
+803 QSTNSSNQSGSYTV

-826 IATEH
+826 IANEH

-855 TVTMKKSVNDVIP
+855 TVTMKKSVNDVTP
-868 TTKAPTQSYTVKAGD
+868 ATKATTQSYTVKAGD

>member
-113 SSQASSA
+113 SSQVSSA

-297 TTTSDSNS
+297 TSDSNS

-346 NNLNSNLIHVGQTL
+346 NNLSSNLIHVGQTL
-360 KVSGTAATNQS
+360 KVSGTTSTNQS
-371 NQTSSSNN
+371 NQTSSQTSNN
-379 NQTSPQTST
+379 N
-388 NNGATNN
+388 GA
-395 GGQSGSYTVKAGDS
+395 
-409 LWGISH
+409 
-415 KYGMSIDGLKSL
+415 
-427 NNLSSNFIYP
+427 
-437 GQVLKVGQ
+437 
-445 SNNQSNTTS
+445 
-454 KPSSTQSTNSGN
+454 TNSGN

-511 VGQSSNQSNTTSKP
+511 VGQSSSQSNTASKP
-525 SASQSTNSSNQ
+525 STSQSTNSSNQ
-536 SGSYTVKTGD
+536 SGSYTVKAGD

-729 SKPSTSQSTNSS
+729 SKPSASQSTN
-741 NQSGSYTVKAGDS
+741 
-754 LWGIS
+754 
-759 HKYGMSID
+759 
-767 GLKSLNNLSS
+767 
-777 NFIYPGQVLKVGQS
+777 
-791 SNQSNTVSKPST
+791 
-803 SQSTNSSNQSGSYTV
+803 NSSQSGSYTV

-855 TVTMKKSVNDVIP
+855 TVTMKKSVNDVTP
-868 TTKAPTQSYTVKAGD
+868 TTKAPTQGYTVKAGD

>member
-297 TTTSDSNS
+297 TSDSNS

-346 NNLNSNLIHVGQTL
+346 NNLSSNLIHVGQTL
-360 KVSGTAATNQS
+360 KVSGTTSTNQS
-371 NQTSSSNN
+371 NQTSSQTSNN
-379 NQTSPQTST
+379 N
-388 NNGATNN
+388 GA
-395 GGQSGSYTVKAGDS
+395 
-409 LWGISH
+409 
-415 KYGMSIDGLKSL
+415 
-427 NNLSSNFIYP
+427 
-437 GQVLKVGQ
+437 
-445 SNNQSNTTS
+445 
-454 KPSSTQSTNSGN
+454 TNSGN

-511 VGQSSNQSNTTSKP
+511 VGQSNNQSNTTSKP
-525 SASQSTNSSNQ
+525 SA
-536 SGSYTVKTGD
+536 
-546 SLWGI
+546 
-551 SHKYGMS
+551 
-558 IDGLKSLNNL
+558 
-568 SSNFIYPGQVLKVGQ
+568 
-583 SSSQSNTASKPSTS
+583 
-597 QSTNSS
+597 
-603 NQSGSYTV
+603 
-611 KAGDSL
+611 
-617 WGISHKY
+617 
-624 GMSIDGLK
+624 
-632 SLNNLS
+632 
-638 SNFIY
+638 
-643 PGQVLKVG
+643 
-651 QSGSQSNTVSKPS
+651 
-664 TSQSTN
+664 SQSTN

-723 NQSNTV
+723 NQSNMV
-729 SKPSTSQSTNSS
+729 SKPSASQSTN
-741 NQSGSYTVKAGDS
+741 
-754 LWGIS
+754 
-759 HKYGMSID
+759 
-767 GLKSLNNLSS
+767 
-777 NFIYPGQVLKVGQS
+777 
-791 SNQSNTVSKPST
+791 
-803 SQSTNSSNQSGSYTV
+803 NSSQSGSYTV

-868 TTKAPTQSYTVKAGD
+868 TTKAPTQGYTVKAGD

-911 VGQHLRLN
+911 VGQHLWLN

>member
-96 ATSSQASSSSNV
+96 ATSSQASSSNNV

-297 TTTSDSNS
+297 TITSDSNS

-346 NNLNSNLIHVGQTL
+346 NNLSSNLIYVGQTL
-360 KVSGTAATNQS
+360 KVSGTASTNQS
-371 NQTSSSNN
+371 NQTS
-379 NQTSPQTST
+379 NQTSSQTSN
-388 NNGATNN
+388 NNGATSSSN
-395 GGQSGSYTVKAGDS
+395 QSGSYTVKAGDS

-415 KYGMSIDGLKSL
+415 KYGMSIDSLKSL

-445 SNNQSNTTS
+445 SNNQSNTAS
-454 KPSSTQSTNSGN
+454 RPSSTQSTNSGN

-511 VGQSSNQSNTTSKP
+511 
-525 SASQSTNSSNQ
+525 
-536 SGSYTVKTGD
+536 
-546 SLWGI
+546 
-551 SHKYGMS
+551 
-558 IDGLKSLNNL
+558 
-568 SSNFIYPGQVLKVGQ
+568 
-583 SSSQSNTASKPSTS
+583 
-597 QSTNSS
+597 
-603 NQSGSYTV
+603 
-611 KAGDSL
+611 
-617 WGISHKY
+617 
-624 GMSIDGLK
+624 
-632 SLNNLS
+632 
-638 SNFIY
+638 
-643 PGQVLKVG
+643 
-651 QSGSQSNTVSKPS
+651 
-664 TSQSTN
+664 
-670 SSNQS
+670 
-675 GSYTVKAGDSLWGIS
+675 
-690 HKYGMSIDGLKSL
+690 
-703 NNLSS
+703 
-708 NFIYPGQVLKVGQSS
+708 
-723 NQSNTV
+723 
-729 SKPSTSQSTNSS
+729 
-741 NQSGSYTVKAGDS
+741 
-754 LWGIS
+754 
-759 HKYGMSID
+759 
-767 GLKSLNNLSS
+767 
-777 NFIYPGQVLKVGQS
+777 
-791 SNQSNTVSKPST
+791 
-803 SQSTNSSNQSGSYTV
+803 
-818 KAGDSLWK
+818 
-826 IATEH
+826 
-831 GLTIAQL
+831 
-838 KSLNNLT
+838 
-845 SNTIYVNQKL
+845 
-855 TVTMKKSVNDVIP
+855 
-868 TTKAPTQSYTVKAGD
+868 
-883 SLWQIA
+883 
-889 SAHGTTVNRLKA
+889 
-901 LNKLNSDLIY
+901 
-911 VGQHLRLN
+911 

>member
-56 ADASSANTTS
+56 ANASSANTTS

-346 NNLNSNLIHVGQTL
+346 NNLSSNLIYVGQTL
-360 KVSGTAATNQS
+360 KVSGTASTNQS
-371 NQTSSSNN
+371 NQTS
-379 NQTSPQTST
+379 NQTSSQTSN
-388 NNGATNN
+388 NNGATSSGN
-395 GGQSGSYTVKAGDS
+395 QSGSYTVKAGDS

-415 KYGMSIDGLKSL
+415 KYGMSIDSLKSL

-454 KPSSTQSTNSGN
+454 KPSVSQSTNSGN

-511 VGQSSNQSNTTSKP
+511 VGQSNNQSNTVSKP
-525 SASQSTNSSNQ
+525 SASQSTNS
-536 SGSYTVKTGD
+536 GS
-546 SLWGI
+546 
-551 SHKYGMS
+551 
-558 IDGLKSLNNL
+558 
-568 SSNFIYPGQVLKVGQ
+568 
-583 SSSQSNTASKPSTS
+583 
-597 QSTNSS
+597 
-603 NQSGSYTV
+603 
-611 KAGDSL
+611 
-617 WGISHKY
+617 
-624 GMSIDGLK
+624 
-632 SLNNLS
+632 
-638 SNFIY
+638 
-643 PGQVLKVG
+643 
-651 QSGSQSNTVSKPS
+651 
-664 TSQSTN
+664 
-670 SSNQS
+670 QS

-723 NQSNTV
+723 NQSNTT
-729 SKPSTSQSTNSS
+729 SKPS
-741 NQSGSYTVKAGDS
+741 A
-754 LWGIS
+754 
-759 HKYGMSID
+759 
-767 GLKSLNNLSS
+767 
-777 NFIYPGQVLKVGQS
+777 
-791 SNQSNTVSKPST
+791 

-855 TVTMKKSVNDVIP
+855 TVTMKKSVNDVTP
-868 TTKAPTQSYTVKAGD
+868 TTKATTQSYTVKAGD

>member
-113 SSQASSA
+113 SSQVSSA

-346 NNLNSNLIHVGQTL
+346 NNLNSNLIYVGQTL
-360 KVSGTAATNQS
+360 KVSGTASTNQS
-371 NQTSSSNN
+371 NQTSSQTNLQDSN
-379 NQTSPQTST
+379 
-388 NNGATNN
+388 NNGATSSGN
-395 GGQSGSYTVKAGDS
+395 QSGSYTVKAGDS

-415 KYGMSIDGLKSL
+415 KYGMSIDSLKSLNNLSSNFIYPGQVLKVSQSSNQSNTTSKPSASQSTSSSSQSGSYTVKAGDSLWGISHKYGMSIDSLKSLNNLSSNFIYPGQVLKVGQSSNQSNTTSKPSSTQSTNSGNQSGSYTVKAGDSLWGISHKYGMSIDSLKSL

-445 SNNQSNTTS
+445 SNNQSNTAS
-454 KPSSTQSTNSGN
+454 RPSSTQSTNSGN

-525 SASQSTNSSNQ
+525 SSTQSTNS
-536 SGSYTVKTGD
+536 G
-546 SLWGI
+546 
-551 SHKYGMS
+551 
-558 IDGLKSLNNL
+558 
-568 SSNFIYPGQVLKVGQ
+568 
-583 SSSQSNTASKPSTS
+583 
-597 QSTNSS
+597 

-624 GMSIDGLK
+624 GMSIDSLK

-670 SSNQS
+670 SSS
-675 GSYTVKAGDSLWGIS
+675 
-690 HKYGMSIDGLKSL
+690 
-703 NNLSS
+703 
-708 NFIYPGQVLKVGQSS
+708 
-723 NQSNTV
+723 
-729 SKPSTSQSTNSS
+729 
-741 NQSGSYTVKAGDS
+741 
-754 LWGIS
+754 
-759 HKYGMSID
+759 
-767 GLKSLNNLSS
+767 
-777 NFIYPGQVLKVGQS
+777 
-791 SNQSNTVSKPST
+791 
-803 SQSTNSSNQSGSYTV
+803 QSGSYTV

-855 TVTMKKSVNDVIP
+855 TVTMKKSVNDVTP

>member
-81 TSSSVTTTTATTNNE
+81 TSSSVTTATTSNE

-346 NNLNSNLIHVGQTL
+346 NNLSSNLIYVGQTL

-371 NQTSSSNN
+371 NQTS
-379 NQTSPQTST
+379 NQTSSQTSN
-388 NNGATNN
+388 NNGATSSSN
-395 GGQSGSYTVKAGDS
+395 QSGSYTVKAGDS

-445 SNNQSNTTS
+445 SSNQSNTAGR
-454 KPSSTQSTNSGN
+454 PSSTQSTNSGN

-511 VGQSSNQSNTTSKP
+511 VGQSSNRSNTASRP
-525 SASQSTNSSNQ
+525 SSTQSTNS
-536 SGSYTVKTGD
+536 G
-546 SLWGI
+546 
-551 SHKYGMS
+551 
-558 IDGLKSLNNL
+558 
-568 SSNFIYPGQVLKVGQ
+568 
-583 SSSQSNTASKPSTS
+583 
-597 QSTNSS
+597 
-603 NQSGSYTV
+603 
-611 KAGDSL
+611 
-617 WGISHKY
+617 
-624 GMSIDGLK
+624 
-632 SLNNLS
+632 
-638 SNFIY
+638 
-643 PGQVLKVG
+643 
-651 QSGSQSNTVSKPS
+651 
-664 TSQSTN
+664 
-670 SSNQS
+670 NQS

-723 NQSNTV
+723 NQSNTA
-729 SKPSTSQSTNSS
+729 SRPSSTQSTNSG
-741 NQSGSYTVKAGDS
+741 NQGGSYTVKAGDS

-767 GLKSLNNLSS
+767 SLKSINNLSS

-791 SNQSNTVSKPST
+791 SNQSNTASRPSSTQSTNSGNQGGSYTVKAGDSLWGISHKYGMSIDSLKSINNLSSNFIYPGQVLKVGQSGSQSNTVSKPST

-826 IATEH
+826 IANEH

-855 TVTMKKSVNDVIP
+855 TVTMKKSVNDVTP
-868 TTKAPTQSYTVKAGD
+868 TTKATTQSYTVKAGD

>member
-258 NNLRNGVYGTYATA
+258 NNLRNGIYGTYATA

-282 IQQYDLTKYDTPGST
+282 IQQYDLTKYDTPGS
-297 TTTSDSNS
+297 TTSDSNS

-346 NNLNSNLIHVGQTL
+346 NNLSSNLIHVGQTL
-360 KVSGTAATNQS
+360 KVSGTTSTNQS
-371 NQTSSSNN
+371 NQTSS
-379 NQTSPQTST
+379 QTSN
-388 NNGATNN
+388 NNGATNSGN
-395 GGQSGSYTVKAGDS
+395 QSGSYTVKAGDS

-415 KYGMSIDGLKSL
+415 KYGMSIDSLKSL

-454 KPSSTQSTNSGN
+454 KPSASQSTNSGS

-536 SGSYTVKTGD
+536 SGSYTVKAGD

-708 NFIYPGQVLKVGQSS
+708 NFIYPGQVLKVGQS
-723 NQSNTV
+723 
-729 SKPSTSQSTNSS
+729 
-741 NQSGSYTVKAGDS
+741 GS
-754 LWGIS
+754 
-759 HKYGMSID
+759 
-767 GLKSLNNLSS
+767 
-777 NFIYPGQVLKVGQS
+777 
-791 SNQSNTVSKPST
+791 QSNTVSKPST

-855 TVTMKKSVNDVIP
+855 TVTMKKSVNDVTP

>member
-297 TTTSDSNS
+297 TSDSNS

-346 NNLNSNLIHVGQTL
+346 NNLSSNLIHVGQTL
-360 KVSGTAATNQS
+360 KVSGTTSTNQS
-371 NQTSSSNN
+371 NQTSS
-379 NQTSPQTST
+379 QTSN
-388 NNGATNN
+388 NNGATN
-395 GGQSGSYTVKAGDS
+395 SG
-409 LWGISH
+409 
-415 KYGMSIDGLKSL
+415 
-427 NNLSSNFIYP
+427 
-437 GQVLKVGQ
+437 
-445 SNNQSNTTS
+445 
-454 KPSSTQSTNSGN
+454 
-466 QSGSYT
+466 
-472 VKAGDSLWGI
+472 
-482 SHKYG
+482 
-487 MSIDSLKSLN
+487 
-497 NLSSNFIYPGQVLK
+497 
-511 VGQSSNQSNTTSKP
+511 
-525 SASQSTNSSNQ
+525 
-536 SGSYTVKTGD
+536 
-546 SLWGI
+546 
-551 SHKYGMS
+551 
-558 IDGLKSLNNL
+558 
-568 SSNFIYPGQVLKVGQ
+568 
-583 SSSQSNTASKPSTS
+583 
-597 QSTNSS
+597 

-651 QSGSQSNTVSKPS
+651 QSSNQSNTVSKPSASQSTNSGSYTVKAGDSLWGISHKYGMSIDSLKSLNNLSSNFIYPGQVLKVGQSGSQSNTTSKPS

-729 SKPSTSQSTNSS
+729 SKPSASQSTNSSNQSGSYTVKAGDSLWGISHKYGMSIDSLKSLNNLSSNFIYPGQVLKVGQSGSQSNTTSKPSTSQSTNSS

-791 SNQSNTVSKPST
+791 SNQSNTVSKPSA

-818 KAGDSLWK
+818 KAGDSLWG
-826 IATEH
+826 IANEH

-868 TTKAPTQSYTVKAGD
+868 TTKAPTQGYTVKAGD

>member
-56 ADASSANTTS
+56 ADASSTNTTS

-74 SAANASS
+74 STANASS
-81 TSSSVTTTTATTNNE
+81 TSSSVTTTTAITSNE
-96 ATSSQASSSSNV
+96 ATSSQASSSNNV

-333 SRYGLSVASLKAL
+333 SRYGLSVTSLKAL
-346 NNLNSNLIHVGQTL
+346 NNLSSNLIHVGQTL
-360 KVSGTAATNQS
+360 KVSGTASTNQS
-371 NQTSSSNN
+371 NQTGSQTNSQNSN
-379 NQTSPQTST
+379 
-388 NNGATNN
+388 NNGATNSSS
-395 GGQSGSYTVKAGDS
+395 QSGSYTVKAGDS

-415 KYGMSIDGLKSL
+415 KYGMSIDSLKSL

-437 GQVLKVGQ
+437 GQVLKVSQ
-445 SNNQSNTTS
+445 SGSQSNTTS
-454 KPSSTQSTNSGN
+454 KPSTSQSTNSGS

-511 VGQSSNQSNTTSKP
+511 VGQSNNQSNTTSKPSASQSTNGSSQSGSYTVKAGDSLWGISHKYGMSIDSLKSLNNLSSNFIYPGQVLKVGQSNNQSNTTSKP

-536 SGSYTVKTGD
+536 SSSYTVKAGD

-583 SSSQSNTASKPSTS
+583 SSNQSNTAGKPSST
-597 QSTNSS
+597 QSTNSGS
-603 NQSGSYTV
+603 QSGSYTV

-675 GSYTVKAGDSLWGIS
+675 GSYTVKAGDSLW
-690 HKYGMSIDGLKSL
+690 
-703 NNLSS
+703 
-708 NFIYPGQVLKVGQSS
+708 
-723 NQSNTV
+723 
-729 SKPSTSQSTNSS
+729 
-741 NQSGSYTVKAGDS
+741 
-754 LWGIS
+754 
-759 HKYGMSID
+759 
-767 GLKSLNNLSS
+767 
-777 NFIYPGQVLKVGQS
+777 
-791 SNQSNTVSKPST
+791 
-803 SQSTNSSNQSGSYTV
+803 
-818 KAGDSLWK
+818 K

-855 TVTMKKSVNDVIP
+855 TVTMKKSVNDVTP
-868 TTKAPTQSYTVKAGD
+868 TTKAATQSYTVKAGD

>member
-108 TTESS
+108 TTENS

-305 GNTSS
+305 SNTSS

-360 KVSGTAATNQS
+360 KVSGTASTNQS
-371 NQTSSSNN
+371 NQTSSQTNS
-379 NQTSPQTST
+379 QTSN
-388 NNGATNN
+388 NNGATN
-395 GGQSGSYTVKAGDS
+395 
-409 LWGISH
+409 
-415 KYGMSIDGLKSL
+415 
-427 NNLSSNFIYP
+427 
-437 GQVLKVGQ
+437 
-445 SNNQSNTTS
+445 
-454 KPSSTQSTNSGN
+454 
-466 QSGSYT
+466 SGSYT

-511 VGQSSNQSNTTSKP
+511 VGQSNNQSNTTSKP
-525 SASQSTNSSNQ
+525 S
-536 SGSYTVKTGD
+536 V
-546 SLWGI
+546 
-551 SHKYGMS
+551 
-558 IDGLKSLNNL
+558 
-568 SSNFIYPGQVLKVGQ
+568 
-583 SSSQSNTASKPSTS
+583 
-597 QSTNSS
+597 
-603 NQSGSYTV
+603 
-611 KAGDSL
+611 
-617 WGISHKY
+617 
-624 GMSIDGLK
+624 
-632 SLNNLS
+632 
-638 SNFIY
+638 
-643 PGQVLKVG
+643 
-651 QSGSQSNTVSKPS
+651 
-664 TSQSTN
+664 SQSTN

-723 NQSNTV
+723 NQSNTT
-729 SKPSTSQSTNSS
+729 SKPSASQSTSSGNQSGSYTVKAGDSLWGISHKYGMSIDSLKSLNNLSSNFIYPGQVLKVGQSS
-741 NQSGSYTVKAGDS
+741 NQSNTASRPSASQSTSSGNRSGSYTVKAGDS

-791 SNQSNTVSKPST
+791 SNQSNTASKPSA
-803 SQSTNSSNQSGSYTV
+803 SQSTNSGNQSGSYTVKAGDSLWGISHKYGMSIDGLKSLNNLSSNFIYPGQVLKVGQSGSQSNTVSKPSSTQSTNSGNQSGSYTV

-855 TVTMKKSVNDVIP
+855 TVTMKKSVNDVTP
-868 TTKAPTQSYTVKAGD
+868 TTKAATQSYTVKAGD

-889 SAHGTTVNRLKA
+889 LAHGTTVNRLKA

>member
-113 SSQASSA
+113 SSQVSSA

-129 PRVLASNY
+129 PQVLASNY

-305 GNTSS
+305 SNTSS

-360 KVSGTAATNQS
+360 KVSGTASTNQS
-371 NQTSSSNN
+371 NQTS
-379 NQTSPQTST
+379 NQTSSQTSN
-388 NNGATNN
+388 NNGATSSGN
-395 GGQSGSYTVKAGDS
+395 QSGSYTVKAGDS

-415 KYGMSIDGLKSL
+415 KYGMSIDSLKSL

-454 KPSSTQSTNSGN
+454 KPSASQSTN
-466 QSGSYT
+466 SGSYT

-511 VGQSSNQSNTTSKP
+511 VGQSSNQSNTASKP
-525 SASQSTNSSNQ
+525 SSTQSTNS
-536 SGSYTVKTGD
+536 GS
-546 SLWGI
+546 
-551 SHKYGMS
+551 
-558 IDGLKSLNNL
+558 
-568 SSNFIYPGQVLKVGQ
+568 
-583 SSSQSNTASKPSTS
+583 
-597 QSTNSS
+597 
-603 NQSGSYTV
+603 QSGSYTV

-624 GMSIDGLK
+624 GMSIDSLK

-670 SSNQS
+670 SGSYTVKAGDSLWGISHKYGMSIDSLKSLNNLSSNFIYPGQVLKVGQSGSQSNTASKPSASQSTNSSSQS

-690 HKYGMSIDGLKSL
+690 HKYGMSIDSLKGL

-708 NFIYPGQVLKVGQSS
+708 NFIYPGQVLKVGQRGS
-723 NQSNTV
+723 QSNTT
-729 SKPSTSQSTNSS
+729 SKPSASQSTNSS
-741 NQSGSYTVKAGDS
+741 S
-754 LWGIS
+754 
-759 HKYGMSID
+759 
-767 GLKSLNNLSS
+767 
-777 NFIYPGQVLKVGQS
+777 
-791 SNQSNTVSKPST
+791 
-803 SQSTNSSNQSGSYTV
+803 QSGSYTV

-855 TVTMKKSVNDVIP
+855 TVTMKKSVNDVTP
-868 TTKAPTQSYTVKAGD
+868 TTKSPTQSYTVKAGD

>member
-81 TSSSVTTTTATTNNE
+81 TSSSVTTATTSNE

-346 NNLNSNLIHVGQTL
+346 NNLSSNLIYVGQTL

-371 NQTSSSNN
+371 NQTS
-379 NQTSPQTST
+379 NQTSSQTSN
-388 NNGATNN
+388 NNGATSSSN
-395 GGQSGSYTVKAGDS
+395 QSGSYTVKAGDS

-445 SNNQSNTTS
+445 SSNQSNTAGR
-454 KPSSTQSTNSGN
+454 PSSTQSTNSGN

-511 VGQSSNQSNTTSKP
+511 VGQSSNRSNTASRP
-525 SASQSTNSSNQ
+525 SSTQSTNS
-536 SGSYTVKTGD
+536 G
-546 SLWGI
+546 
-551 SHKYGMS
+551 
-558 IDGLKSLNNL
+558 
-568 SSNFIYPGQVLKVGQ
+568 
-583 SSSQSNTASKPSTS
+583 
-597 QSTNSS
+597 
-603 NQSGSYTV
+603 
-611 KAGDSL
+611 
-617 WGISHKY
+617 
-624 GMSIDGLK
+624 
-632 SLNNLS
+632 
-638 SNFIY
+638 
-643 PGQVLKVG
+643 
-651 QSGSQSNTVSKPS
+651 
-664 TSQSTN
+664 
-670 SSNQS
+670 NQS

-723 NQSNTV
+723 NQSNTA
-729 SKPSTSQSTNSS
+729 SRPSSTQSTNSG
-741 NQSGSYTVKAGDS
+741 NQGGSYTVKAGDS

-767 GLKSLNNLSS
+767 SLKSINNLSS

-791 SNQSNTVSKPST
+791 GSQSNTVSKPST

-826 IATEH
+826 IANEH

-855 TVTMKKSVNDVIP
+855 TVTMKKSVNDVTP
-868 TTKAPTQSYTVKAGD
+868 TTKATTQSYTVKAGD

>member
-66 TTTTMSSS
+66 TTTTMSNS

-297 TTTSDSNS
+297 TSDSNS

-346 NNLNSNLIHVGQTL
+346 NNLSSNLIHVGQTL
-360 KVSGTAATNQS
+360 KVSGTTSTNQS
-371 NQTSSSNN
+371 NQTSS
-379 NQTSPQTST
+379 QTSN
-388 NNGATNN
+388 NNGATNSGN
-395 GGQSGSYTVKAGDS
+395 QSGSYTVKAGDS

-415 KYGMSIDGLKSL
+415 KYGMSIDSLKSL

-454 KPSSTQSTNSGN
+454 KPSASQSTN
-466 QSGSYT
+466 SGSYT

-536 SGSYTVKTGD
+536 SGSYTVK
-546 SLWGI
+546 
-551 SHKYGMS
+551 
-558 IDGLKSLNNL
+558 
-568 SSNFIYPGQVLKVGQ
+568 
-583 SSSQSNTASKPSTS
+583 
-597 QSTNSS
+597 
-603 NQSGSYTV
+603 
-611 KAGDSL
+611 AGDSL

-638 SNFIY
+638 
-643 PGQVLKVG
+643 
-651 QSGSQSNTVSKPS
+651 
-664 TSQSTN
+664 
-670 SSNQS
+670 
-675 GSYTVKAGDSLWGIS
+675 
-690 HKYGMSIDGLKSL
+690 
-703 NNLSS
+703 
-708 NFIYPGQVLKVGQSS
+708 
-723 NQSNTV
+723 
-729 SKPSTSQSTNSS
+729 
-741 NQSGSYTVKAGDS
+741 
-754 LWGIS
+754 
-759 HKYGMSID
+759 
-767 GLKSLNNLSS
+767 
-777 NFIYPGQVLKVGQS
+777 
-791 SNQSNTVSKPST
+791 
-803 SQSTNSSNQSGSYTV
+803 
-818 KAGDSLWK
+818 
-826 IATEH
+826 
-831 GLTIAQL
+831 
-838 KSLNNLT
+838 
-845 SNTIYVNQKL
+845 
-855 TVTMKKSVNDVIP
+855 
-868 TTKAPTQSYTVKAGD
+868 
-883 SLWQIA
+883 
-889 SAHGTTVNRLKA
+889 
-901 LNKLNSDLIY
+901 
-911 VGQHLRLN
+911 